1 MGSQEPEELSPYMAA
16 FQKDGS
22 FLRKMV
28 LSYETGK
35 RLFSNYKESHIFE
48 RNSEG
53 ENREREL
60 FLLLLLRE
68 WNLFFLICIYAYI
81 LQLLSINNSKI
92 LRLDFIQGPHFILM
106 NEYLWG
112 VGI

>member
-1 MGSQEPEELSPYMAA
+1 MHIGARYTPKVNSYPSMVMGSQEPEELSPYMAA

-68 WNLFFLICIYAYI
+68 
-81 LQLLSINNSKI
+81 
-92 LRLDFIQGPHFILM
+92 
-106 NEYLWG
+106 
-112 VGI
+112 